1 MPTTISERRRGPV
14 VPADTDA
21 NIEPPTTDRYFGV
34 VSLLT
39 ALGTAIAASLAATYP
54 TLTDIMWLYSQ
65 AP

>member
-1 MPTTISERRRGPV
+1 

-65 AP
+65 VP